1 MCITQS
7 LFSDSAVRGVAITYR
22 IIFLITNADMANKT
36 CLRAG
41 DEQILEAIFDPE
53 ASGVVSDLDAQEQV
67 GEKEQGDVGDVSRA
81 KELELEA
88 VKAAESGRLDEAL
101 QLLNR
106 AVEVAPGYASPYN
119 NRAQVYQLQKQVEL
133 AMVDLERAI
142 ELSGGRGKAGEQAFV
157 QRGIIWRLK
166 GEDDKATEDFKKAAK
181 LGSKFAQ
188 MQVVKLNPYAALC
201 NQMLTQM
208 IEKERRGEATER

>member
-1 MCITQS
+1 MPYI
-7 LFSDSAVRGVAITYR
+7 LL
-22 IIFLITNADMANKT
+22 LITIYPTMANVT

-53 ASGVVSDLDAQEQV
+53 ASGVVPDLEAQEQV

-88 VKAAESGRLDEAL
+88 VKAAESGRLPDAL
-101 QLLNR
+101 ELLNR

-166 GEDDKATEDFKKAAK
+166 GEDDKAIEDFKKAAK

-201 NQMLTQM
+201 NQMLAEM
-208 IEKERRGEATER
+208 IGKERRGE

>member
-1 MCITQS
+1 
-7 LFSDSAVRGVAITYR
+7 
-22 IIFLITNADMANKT
+22 MANKQ
-36 CLRAG
+36 CPLSG

-53 ASGVVSDLDAQEQV
+53 ASGIGVLSEFED
-67 GEKEQGDVGDVSRA
+67 KEQANQKEQYDVGDVSRA

-88 VKAAESGRLDEAL
+88 VKAAESGRLTEAL
-101 QLLNR
+101 ELLNR
-106 AVEVAPGYASPYN
+106 AIELAPKYASAYN

-133 AMVDLERAI
+133 AMLDLNRAI

-166 GEDDKATEDFKKAAK
+166 SEDEKALEDFKKAAK

-188 MQVVKLNPYAALC
+188 AQLVKLNPYAALC
-201 NQMLTQM
+201 NNMLAEV
-208 IEKERRGEATER
+208 IGKLRRGEVTES